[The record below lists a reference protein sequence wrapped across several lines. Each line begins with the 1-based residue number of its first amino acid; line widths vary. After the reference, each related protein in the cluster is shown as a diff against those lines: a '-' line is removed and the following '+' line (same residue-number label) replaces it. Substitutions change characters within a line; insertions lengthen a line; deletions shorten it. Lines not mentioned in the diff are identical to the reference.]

1 MLLFLNDFQLWHRS
15 GIKFVDT
22 LLKRANNMK
31 KIKGD
36 VQGKKV
42 AARFMTALVL
52 GLGLVST
59 ASSAVTV
66 TGNIGYVSDYTFRG
80 ISQTN
85 EGMAIQGGLT
95 LNDDSGF
102 YLSSWG
108 SNINFGQGS
117 MELDILAGWTGKIT
131 EELST
136 DVGVMQYRYP
146 NGDNATDQFNFVELY
161 GKLIYKDFV
170 FGLAYSSDYFGTD
183 VDGYYYLSADYT
195 YPIMDK
201 LSLLAHLSYNKFE
214 DNAQYTTFLAAGP
227 VGGSGYMDWSLGL
240 GTTLLDT
247 AVQLKYVGTD
257 IDDSAECAICDNR
270 AVFSVTKSL

>member
-1 MLLFLNDFQLWHRS
+1 
-15 GIKFVDT
+15 
-22 LLKRANNMK
+22 MK

-42 AARFMTALVL
+42 AARFMTALVV

-146 NGDNATDQFNFVELY
+146 NGDNETDQFNFNEFY
-161 GKLIYKDFV
+161 TKLIYKDLVLGF
-170 FGLAYSSDYFGTD
+170 AYSDDYFGTG
-183 VDGYYYLSADYT
+183 VNEYHYLSADYT
-195 YPIMDK
+195 YVLHDS
-201 LSLLAHLSYNKFE
+201 LSLLLHLGQNQFE
-214 DNAQYTTFLAAGP
+214 DHAQYNTFVAAGP
-227 VGGSGYMDWSLGL
+227 LNGDSYLDWSVGL
-240 GTTLLDT
+240 GTTVLGSAL
-247 AVQLKYVGTD
+247 QLKYAATNIEG
-257 IDDSAECAICDNR
+257 SAGCNLCDGR
-270 AVFSVTKSL
+270 LVLSLSKTF